1 MKHKEQIL
9 FCLKLQEEN
18 YEANRNVEIFEDN
31 NSRNRNPVSCVG
43 GMVYAFGTEA
53 GAGGAGGK
61 GIYWGTC
68 IFIWITAVPC
78 FVCLVKF
85 WGICSR
91 IGENRSFCRE
101 NAEALRQMSHCTL
114 ADSVLYALFLGAFC
128 ILGWYSL
135 GIGYLFGIVLILFI
149 CITLTVLC
157 AALSHLVYNASQIQE
172 DQDLTI

>member
-1 MKHKEQIL
+1 
-9 FCLKLQEEN
+9 
-18 YEANRNVEIFEDN
+18 
-31 NSRNRNPVSCVG
+31 
-43 GMVYAFGTEA
+43 
-53 GAGGAGGK
+53 
-61 GIYWGTC
+61 
-68 IFIWITAVPC
+68 
-78 FVCLVKF
+78 
-85 WGICSR
+85 
-91 IGENRSFCRE
+91 
-101 NAEALRQMSHCTL
+101 MSHCTL